1 MATKWVPVSACL
13 IFTSGAVPPNH
24 ANQLITIPE
33 NQSGTPS
40 NTGMEWNGTAWNMTF
55 TRCSTNHICTL
66 KTSMLK
72 SMIGSARNFPILDPS
87 VICMDFSQLG
97 VSKKTHLGVSKKT
110 HLGVSKKNTTACF
123 SKRTIKKKLGYSE
136 PKQLAFP
143 PQTAQQLTCHKASW
157 RSPERR

>member
-1 MATKWVPVSACL
+1 MVPNEVELDLLMATKWVPVSACL

-97 VSKKTHLGVSKKT
+97 VSKKTHLGVSKKKHT
-110 HLGVSKKNTTACF
+110 WVFLKKTQLRVSQKE
-123 SKRTIKKKLGYSE
+123 L
-136 PKQLAFP
+136 
-143 PQTAQQLTCHKASW
+143 
-157 RSPERR
+157 